1 MSASRK
7 KQTLLEWAS
16 SELVALLG
24 LDDESVRCKLC
35 LFYLAALTKRLYGLI
50 YRLVVVGRCNLGA
63 TEV

>member
-24 LDDESVRCKLC
+24 LDDESVRVQVVPF
-35 LFYLAALTKRLYGLI
+35 LFSGTDEAAVRADLQ
-50 YRLVVVGRCNLGA
+50 VGSCWMLQFRSY
-63 TEV
+63 